1 MKQIRIRTLF
11 RAAALTMALLTAAA
25 SSGGCSRSGEERMGD
40 QVPVLNVMFA
50 SYGGGIPAGLQSVE
64 DALNVVL
71 EEKIGARVKLNVFS
85 SSSYDTQ
92 ANLMLTGDSV
102 DLMAT
107 STNTSYA
114 QCVTKGYFMEMDALL
129 DEYGLGI
136 KEALGEE
143 LLRCTRVNGK
153 MYGVTGIPLVMAQ
166 DTSFAVK
173 NDILECCGIDLS
185 SVHTAEDVEQVLLTI
200 KNNHP
205 DMIPLANASTK
216 LGYKS
221 LQNLFLN
228 SSGLEDLGD
237 GCVLDYETMTVSSLY
252 SHPVY
257 EELAD
262 LIRDWHELGLLMPN
276 ASTNTDSRNS
286 LMNAGRAAASVA
298 FSYNP
303 ANSMREDAMYGTTTI
318 HLGNSPILVTSMMQL
333 TCWGIPVTS
342 EHPDKAMQFLNLL
355 YTDAEIGNLLQ
366 YGIEGVHYEKTE
378 QENVIRYPE
387 GVDATTSEY
396 FLKSPG
402 ITDINPAC
410 YVMEPLPEDI
420 YEQVIKFR
428 DTFALSPIAGFTA
441 DMTQCKSEVASVA
454 NVMAQY
460 ANPLLSGVVD
470 VEQVLPEF
478 RQKLKDAGQETIIR
492 AKQEQLDEW
501 LAENREAED

>member
-1 MKQIRIRTLF
+1 MKFRRKRWLF
-11 RAAALTMALLTAAA
+11 LLVALAAAILA
-25 SSGGCSRSGEERMGD
+25 SGCSRREEERKS
-40 QVPVLNVMFA
+40 QELPVLNVMFA
-50 SYGGGIPAGLQSVE
+50 SYGGSIPSDLQDVE
-64 DALNVVL
+64 NALNVIL
-71 EEKIGARVKLNVFS
+71 AEKIGAAVKLNVFS

-114 QCVTKGYFMEMDALL
+114 QCVTKGFFIEMDELL
-129 DEYGLGI
+129 EQYGQGI

-166 DTSFAVK
+166 DTSFAVR
-173 NDILECCGIDLS
+173 NDILACCGIDLS
-185 SVHTAEDVEQVLLTI
+185 SVHTVEDVEQVLQTI
-200 KNNHP
+200 RDNHP
-205 DMIPLANASTK
+205 DIIPLANASTK

-228 SSGLEDLGD
+228 SHGLEDLGD
-237 GCVLDYETMTVSSLY
+237 GCVLDYATMTVSSLY

-257 EELAD
+257 EELAA
-262 LIRDWHELGLLMPN
+262 LIRDWHGKGLLMPN

-303 ANSMREDAMYGTTTI
+303 ANSMREDAMYNTTTI
-318 HLGNSPILVTSMMQL
+318 HLGNSPILVTGMMQL

-378 QENVIRYPE
+378 EENVIRYPE
-387 GVDATTSEY
+387 GMDATTTGY

-402 ITDINPAC
+402 ITDINPEC
-410 YVMEPLPEDI
+410 FVMEPLPSDI
-420 YEQVIKFR
+420 YEQVLAFR
-428 DTFALSPIAGFTA
+428 DTFAVSPIVGFTA
-441 DMTQCKSEVASVA
+441 DMTACKSEVAAVA

-460 ANPLLSGVVD
+460 VNPLLSGVVD

-478 RQKLKDAGQETIIR
+478 RQKLKSAGHETIIR
-492 AKQEQLDEW
+492 MKQEQLDKW
-501 LAENREAED
+501 LSENR

>member
-1 MKQIRIRTLF
+1 MKFRQKRWLF
-11 RAAALTMALLTAAA
+11 LLFVLGAAILAN
-25 SSGGCSRSGEERMGD
+25 GCSRREEEKKE
-40 QVPVLNVMFA
+40 QELPVLNVMFA
-50 SYGGGIPAGLQSVE
+50 SYGGSIPSDLQDVE
-64 DALNVVL
+64 NALNVIL
-71 EEKIGARVKLNVFS
+71 AEKIGAAVKLNVFS

-114 QCVTKGYFMEMDALL
+114 QCVTKGYFMEMDELL
-129 DEYGLGI
+129 EQYGQGV
-136 KEALGEE
+136 KKSLGEE

-153 MYGVTGIPLVMAQ
+153 EYGVTGIPLVMAQ
-166 DTSFAVK
+166 DTSFAVR
-173 NDILECCGIDLS
+173 NDILKCCGIDLS
-185 SVHTAEDVEQVLLTI
+185 SVHTAEDVEQVLQTI
-200 KNNHP
+200 RDNHP
-205 DMIPLANASTK
+205 DIIPLANASTK

-228 SSGLEDLGD
+228 SHGLEDLGD
-237 GCVLDYETMTVSSLY
+237 GCVLDYATMTVSSLY

-257 EELAD
+257 EELAA
-262 LIRDWHELGLLMPN
+262 LIRDWHGKGLLMPN

-303 ANSMREDAMYGTTTI
+303 ANSMREDAMYNTTTI

-378 QENVIRYPE
+378 EENVIRYPD
-387 GVDATTSEY
+387 GVDATTTGY

-402 ITDINPAC
+402 ITDINPEC
-410 YVMEPLPEDI
+410 FVMEPLPSDI
-420 YEQVIKFR
+420 YEQVLAFR
-428 DTFALSPIAGFTA
+428 DTFAVSPIVGFTA
-441 DMTQCKSEVASVA
+441 DMTACKSEVAAVA

-460 ANPLLSGVVD
+460 VNPLLSGVVD

-478 RQKLKDAGQETIIR
+478 RQKLKSAGHETIIR
-492 AKQEQLDEW
+492 MKQEQLDKW
-501 LAENREAED
+501 LSENR

>member
-1 MKQIRIRTLF
+1 MKFRQKRWLF
-11 RAAALTMALLTAAA
+11 LLFVLGAAILAN
-25 SSGGCSRSGEERMGD
+25 GCSRREEEKKEKEL
-40 QVPVLNVMFA
+40 PVLNVMFA
-50 SYGGGIPAGLQSVE
+50 SYGGSIPSDLQDVE
-64 DALNVVL
+64 NALNVIL
-71 EEKIGARVKLNVFS
+71 AEKIGAAVKLNVFS

-114 QCVTKGYFMEMDALL
+114 QCVTKGFFMEMDELL
-129 DEYGLGI
+129 EQYGQGV
-136 KEALGEE
+136 KESLGEE

-153 MYGVTGIPLVMAQ
+153 EYGVTGIPLVMAQ
-166 DTSFAVK
+166 DTSFAVR
-173 NDILECCGIDLS
+173 NDILKCCGIDLS
-185 SVHTAEDVEQVLLTI
+185 SVHTAEDVERVLQTI
-200 KNNHP
+200 RDNHP
-205 DMIPLANASTK
+205 DIIPLANASTK

-228 SSGLEDLGD
+228 SHGLEDLGD
-237 GCVLDYETMTVSSLY
+237 GCVLDYATMTVSSLY

-257 EELAD
+257 EELAA
-262 LIRDWHELGLLMPN
+262 LIRDWHGKGLLMPN

-303 ANSMREDAMYGTTTI
+303 ANSMREDAMYNTTTI

-378 QENVIRYPE
+378 EENVTRYPD
-387 GVDATTSEY
+387 GVDATTTGY

-402 ITDINPAC
+402 ITDINPEC
-410 YVMEPLPEDI
+410 FVMEPLPSDI
-420 YEQVIKFR
+420 YEQVLAFR
-428 DTFALSPIAGFTA
+428 DTFAVSPIVGFTA
-441 DMTQCKSEVASVA
+441 DMTACKSEVAAVA

-460 ANPLLSGVVD
+460 VNPLLSGVVD

-478 RQKLKDAGQETIIR
+478 RQKLKSAGHETIIR
-492 AKQEQLDEW
+492 MKQEQLDKW
-501 LAENREAED
+501 LSENR

>member
-1 MKQIRIRTLF
+1 MKFRRKRWLF
-11 RAAALTMALLTAAA
+11 LLLALGAAILAN
-25 SSGGCSRSGEERMGD
+25 GCSRREEEKKE
-40 QVPVLNVMFA
+40 QELPVLNIMFA
-50 SYGGGIPAGLQSVE
+50 SYGGSIPSDLQDVE
-64 DALNVVL
+64 NALNVIL
-71 EEKIGARVKLNVFS
+71 AEKIGAAVKLNVFS

-114 QCVTKGYFMEMDALL
+114 QCVTKGFFMEMDELL
-129 DEYGLGI
+129 EQYGQGV
-136 KEALGEE
+136 KESLGEE

-153 MYGVTGIPLVMAQ
+153 EYGVTGIPLVMAQ
-166 DTSFAVK
+166 DTSFAVR
-173 NDILECCGIDLS
+173 NDILKCCGIDLS
-185 SVHTAEDVEQVLLTI
+185 SVHTAEDVERVLQTI
-200 KNNHP
+200 RDNHP
-205 DMIPLANASTK
+205 DIIPLANASTK

-228 SSGLEDLGD
+228 SHGLEDLGD
-237 GCVLDYETMTVSSLY
+237 GCVLDYATMTVSSLY

-257 EELAD
+257 EELAA
-262 LIRDWHELGLLMPN
+262 LIRDWHGKGLLMPN

-303 ANSMREDAMYGTTTI
+303 ANSMREDAMYNTTTI

-366 YGIEGVHYEKTE
+366 YGIEGIHYEKTE
-378 QENVIRYPE
+378 EENVIRYPD
-387 GVDATTSEY
+387 GVDATTTGY

-402 ITDINPAC
+402 ITDINPEC
-410 YVMEPLPEDI
+410 VVMEPLPSDI
-420 YEQVIKFR
+420 YEQVLAFR
-428 DTFALSPIAGFTA
+428 DTFAVSPIVGFTA
-441 DMTQCKSEVASVA
+441 DMTACKSEVAAVA

-460 ANPLLSGVVD
+460 VNPLLSGVVD

-478 RQKLKDAGQETIIR
+478 RQKLKSAGHETIIR
-492 AKQEQLDEW
+492 MKQEQLDKW
-501 LAENREAED
+501 LSENR